1 MDVLTETDLFAPIR
15 TKSSAKQNFSPTS
28 PSPPLASKA
37 KTTMPDAKKAK
48 KKTFRVKD
56 KNVRARV
63 KTEGELA
70 RRKAD
75 VEETARVNAQAM
87 WQEKQNLKLHKF
99 GESKEGVDIMDVASE
114 FLSGKRNEEMKALYK
129 RDWLLW
135 MDQLAELGYAVELD
149 D

>member
-1 MDVLTETDLFAPIR
+1 MPET
-15 TKSSAKQNFSPTS
+15 
-28 PSPPLASKA
+28 KA
-37 KTTMPDAKKAK
+37 KAK

-56 KNVRARV
+56 ANVRARV
-63 KTEGELA
+63 KIEGELA

-87 WQEKQNLKLHKF
+87 WQEKQSIKLHKG
-99 GESKEGVDIMDVASE
+99 GESKEGVDIVDVAAA
-114 FLSGKRNEEMKALYK
+114 FLQGKRKEEMKALYK
-129 RDWLLW
+129 RDWLMW